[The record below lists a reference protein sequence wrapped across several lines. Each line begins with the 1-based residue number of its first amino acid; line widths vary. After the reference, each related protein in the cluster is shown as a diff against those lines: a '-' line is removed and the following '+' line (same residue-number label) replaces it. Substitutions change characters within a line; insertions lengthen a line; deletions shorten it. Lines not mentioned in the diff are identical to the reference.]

1 MAEAPQAAPVAA
13 PQAVP
18 ATVPTP
24 VVEKPPDMPYGT
36 RLYEVMWVV
45 DANMARDGM
54 NKVMDGLKEIVEK
67 SGGKWINGDKYDE
80 RRLAY
85 PVKKKKRGTYV
96 ISHLTAPT
104 ETLTRLERN
113 IQISD
118 LVLRALVTLDDDGL
132 ILTPP
137 VRSIEDDEFGGGFGG
152 GGFGGG
158 ERSFGRGPRSDR
170 EERGPRR
177 GPPSR

>member
-1 MAEAPQAAPVAA
+1 
-13 PQAVP
+13 
-18 ATVPTP
+18 
-24 VVEKPPDMPYGT
+24 MPYGT